1 MIRILAD
8 HDIEGQAK
16 RVWDTLTAQG
26 WHHLV
31 PLEMV
36 MFVDVGLATT
46 SPDRTVWRFAQAHG
60 MILLTNNRNMKG
72 RDSLAQT
79 LREEN
84 QSTSLP
90 VVTIGDVERIRNERE
105 YRERCVSRLVEIL
118 LDVETYLGTG
128 RLFIP

>member
-84 QSTSLP
+84 QATLLP

>member
-16 RVWDTLTAQG
+16 RVWDTLIAQG
-26 WHHLV
+26 WHELV

-46 SPDRTVWRFAQAHG
+46 SPDRTVWRFAQYHG

-72 RDSLAQT
+72 HDSLAQT

-84 QSTSLP
+84 RPISLP

-105 YRERCVSRLVEIL
+105 YRERCVARLVEIL
-118 LDVETYLGTG
+118 LDLETYLGTG